1 MADLPQDETKEF
13 VLIDGAG
20 VNEAT
25 VSAAGALK
33 VDNSAVTQPI
43 VPVDNTGTGTLTA
56 AAQTIVANCVGC
68 STVTWQMSGIFVMTY
83 TFEGSTDGTNW
94 IVSGYQGLTL
104 GIGEVKI
111 PCGGYKQVRIRCTA
125 YTSGTLTATWYS
137 GLGVDLVMPVLPT
150 GSALPISASALPLPT
165 GAATSANQSTE
176 IASLSSIDTKVATA
190 ANQSTMISSLSSIDA
205 GTPAALG
212 QTTMSASMPVAIA
225 SDQSVIPATLGNTTG
240 KANVLKTGTLVTT
253 ATTADQVVLTYT
265 VTAAKTFYLEYLSID
280 CSLTAAPTNFN
291 TPVVFGSISMETP
304 SGTKDITWRF
314 MGPNPQQDHITFS
327 EPVPVAAGVVIRVVV
342 TPGIATSLTWIANFG
357 GYER

>member
-1 MADLPQDETKEF
+1 MADLPQDETKEV

-56 AAQTIVANCVGC
+56 VAQTIVANCVGC

-125 YTSGTLTATWYS
+125 YTSGTLSAIWYAS
-137 GLGVDLVMPVLPT
+137 LGVDLVMPVLPS
-150 GSALPISASALPLPT
+150 GSTLPISATSLPLPT
-165 GAATSANQSTE
+165 GAATSANQATE
-176 IASLSSIDTKVATA
+176 
-190 ANQSTMISSLSSIDA
+190 ISSLASIDA
-205 GTPAALG
+205 GIPAALG

-225 SDQSVIPATLGNTTG
+225 SDQSVIPTTLGNTTG

-265 VTAAKTFYLEYLSID
+265 VTAAKTFYVEYLSID

-327 EPVPVAAGVVIRVVV
+327 EPIPVAAGVVIRVVV
-342 TPGIATSLTWIANFG
+342 TPGITTSLTWIANFG